1 MANYKIKDTVPISGG
16 EVLDIVSNI
25 EEERELTYRENRIK
39 EYLNKTTKLSGAD
52 IKAAKEELENLE
64 IPRLDESHIIK
75 ILEILP
81 KNGTELRAIV
91 SHSGTVLVDE
101 SVKKIMDVLA
111 KYR

>member
-1 MANYKIKDTVPISGG
+1 MANYKIKSTEAISGA
-16 EVLDIVSNI
+16 EVLEIVNGI
-25 EEERELTYRENRIK
+25 EAERESTYRENRIK
-39 EYLNKTTKLSGAD
+39 EYLNKTVKLSADD
-52 IKAAKEELENLE
+52 IKSAKEEIEQLQ
-64 IPRLDESHIIK
+64 IPRLDENHIIK

-101 SVKKIMDVLA
+101 SVTKIMDVLA